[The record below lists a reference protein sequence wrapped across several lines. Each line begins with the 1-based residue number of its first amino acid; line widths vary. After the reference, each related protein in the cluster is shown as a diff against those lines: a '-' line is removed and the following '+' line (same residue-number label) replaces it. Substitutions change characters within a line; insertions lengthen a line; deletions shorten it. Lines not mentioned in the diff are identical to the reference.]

1 MPSKDLKRAVVLLV
15 SAVKVLLTNCNL
27 FFFIT
32 MTLSEAALKKLSKKD
47 FEKLGSE
54 LVVSKHVTGMLKERV
69 INMER

>member
-1 MPSKDLKRAVVLLV
+1 
-15 SAVKVLLTNCNL
+15 
-27 FFFIT
+27 
-32 MTLSEAALKKLSKKD
+32 MTLSEAALKKLSKEEIINQALEHQSKFDSTLTGIRNKLSEFKKD